1 MGKGNRRK
9 VRADEFDSSDAD
21 SVSSTSTA
29 LSELTLADETEH
41 VNSLEFVLE
50 KYIDALYEKRGS
62 TRETALSGLVD
73 AFEGHVLATFV
84 ENKCITLLH
93 QCINSVKRGSTK
105 ENCLASRAIGLLAIT
120 VGAGTSAHEIME
132 ESVPQLSRALRSASD
147 ALKISVLDCLSVI
160 TFVGAN
166 DLAETETSLK
176 IMWEVIHP
184 KSVSNVG
191 PLKKPSSAVLAAAI
205 SAWSF
210 LLTTISSWRINPDT
224 WKESI
229 SFLSTLLEADNRYD
243 RSVRIA
249 AGEAIAL
256 FFELG
261 ILDMSY
267 NEESGIESFDDEVS
281 KRRTVTYMQ
290 SMKAKISGQVYNLS
304 MEAGGKG
311 ADKKNLNDQ
320 RELFQKFGI
329 FSRYFFFGECPE
341 VSLKISSKRNILR
354 TSTWGQLVQLNFLKH
369 YLGRG
374 FLKHAQENELL
385 HDVFEYIVDKTESLS
400 AKEKKISR
408 SMDKKGR
415 NQQLNKD
422 RRMAQARKQGHLSA
436 QDA

>member
-9 VRADEFDSSDAD
+9 LGADQFDSSDTD

-29 LSELTLADETEH
+29 FSELTLANETEH
-41 VNSLEFVLE
+41 VNSLEFVLD

-62 TRETALSGLVD
+62 TREMALSGLVD
-73 AFEGHVLATFV
+73 AFEGHVPLTFV

-93 QCINSVKRGSTK
+93 QYINSVKKGSTK

-132 ESVPQLSRALRSASD
+132 ESVPQLSRALISGSD
-147 ALKISVLDCLSVI
+147 ALKISVLDCLSVV

-166 DLAETETSLK
+166 DLTETETSLK

-191 PLKKPSSAVLAAAI
+191 PLKRPSSAVLAAAI

-210 LLTTISSWRINPDT
+210 LLTTIHGWRINPDT
-224 WKESI
+224 WKEPI
-229 SFLSTLLEADNRYD
+229 SFLSTLLEVDDRYD

-249 AGEAIAL
+249 AGEAVAL

-261 ILDMSY
+261 ILDISY
-267 NEESGIESFDDEVS
+267 NEESRIGNFNDEVS
-281 KRRTVTYMQ
+281 KRQTITYLQ
-290 SMKAKISGQVYNLS
+290 SMKAKISDQVYNLS

-320 RELFQKFGI
+320 RELFQKIWDFLQ
-329 FSRYFFFGECPE
+329 FGESPE
-341 VSLKISSKRNILR
+341 VSLKISSKHNILR
-354 TSTWGQLVQLNFLKH
+354 TSTWGQLIQLNFLKR

-385 HDVFEYIVDKTESLS
+385 HDVFEYMVDKIESLS

-408 SMDKKGR
+408 LADKKER
-415 NQQLNKD
+415 NQQLKKD
-422 RRMAQARKQGHLSA
+422 RRMAQARKQGHLIA
-436 QDA
+436 QDV

>member
-1 MGKGNRRK
+1 MGKGNRRN
-9 VRADEFDSSDAD
+9 VGADQFDSSDTD

-29 LSELTLADETEH
+29 FSELTLANETEH
-41 VNSLEFVLE
+41 VNSLEFVLD

-62 TRETALSGLVD
+62 TREMALSGLVD
-73 AFEGHVLATFV
+73 AFEGHVPLTFV

-93 QCINSVKRGSTK
+93 QYINSVKRGSTK

-132 ESVPQLSRALRSASD
+132 ESVPQLSRALISGSD

-166 DLAETETSLK
+166 DLTETETSLK
-176 IMWEVIHP
+176 SMWQVIHP

-191 PLKKPSSAVLAAAI
+191 PLKRPSSAVLAAAI

-229 SFLSTLLEADNRYD
+229 SFLSTLLEVDDRYD

-249 AGEAIAL
+249 AGEAVAL

-261 ILDMSY
+261 ILDISY
-267 NEESGIESFDDEVS
+267 NDESGIENFNDEVS
-281 KRRTVTYMQ
+281 KRQTVTYLQ
-290 SMKAKISGQVYNLS
+290 SMKAKISGQVYTLA

-320 RELFQKFGI
+320 RELFQKI
-329 FSRYFFFGECPE
+329 WDFFQFGECPE
-341 VSLKISSKRNILR
+341 VSLRISSKQNILR
-354 TSTWGQLVQLNFLKH
+354 TSTWGQLIQLNFLKR
-369 YLGRG
+369 YLGKG

-385 HDVFEYIVDKTESLS
+385 HDVFEYMVDKMESLS
-400 AKEKKISR
+400 AKQKKISR
-408 SMDKKGR
+408 SIDKKER
-415 NQQLNKD
+415 NQQLKKD
-422 RRMAQARKQGHLSA
+422 RRMAQARKQGHLIA
-436 QDA
+436 QDV

>member
-1 MGKGNRRK
+1 MGKSNRRK
-9 VRADEFDSSDAD
+9 AGADQFDSSDAD

-29 LSELTLADETEH
+29 LSELTLANETEH
-41 VNSLEFVLE
+41 VNSLEFVLD

-62 TRETALSGLVD
+62 TRETALLGLLD
-73 AFEGHVLATFV
+73 AFEGHVLLTYV
-84 ENKCITLLH
+84 ENKCITLL
-93 QCINSVKRGSTK
+93 QQYINSIKKGSTK
-105 ENCLASRAIGLLAIT
+105 EICLASRAIGLLAIT
-120 VGAGTSAHEIME
+120 AGAGSNAHEIME
-132 ESVPQLSRALRSASD
+132 ESVPQLSRALKRGSD
-147 ALKISVLDCLSVI
+147 ACKISVLDCLAVI
-160 TFVGAN
+160 SFVGAN

-176 IMWEVIHP
+176 IMWEVIRP

-191 PLKKPSSAVLAAAI
+191 PSKRPSSAVLAAAI
-205 SAWSF
+205 STWSF

-229 SFLSTLLEADNRYD
+229 SFLSTLLEVDD

-267 NEESGIESFDDEVS
+267 SEESDVVNFNNEV

-290 SMKAKISGQVYNLS
+290 SMKAKISGQIYNLS

-320 RELFQKFGI
+320 RDLFQKIWDFVQV
-329 FSRYFFFGECPE
+329 GERPE
-341 VSLKISSKRNILR
+341 VSLRISSKRNILR
-354 TSTWGQLVQLNFLKH
+354 TSTWSQLIQLNFLKR

-385 HDVFEYIVDKTESLS
+385 HDVFEYTVDKTESLS

-408 SMDKKGR
+408 SGDEKGR
-415 NQQLNKD
+415 TQKLNKD
-422 RRMAQARKQGHLSA
+422 RRMAQARKQGHLIA